1 MTPSNTLQVTVN
13 GELWWGGFTAELT
26 VSNPSDQALDNW
38 SISFISPHDLDPEAW
53 GVEISRELLDD
64 GQSRYILSGSSWGQ
78 SIPAGGDVRI
88 GFNGRQGFDLGR
100 EGALTEAMLMTELAS
115 NSVMPQEAADTS
127 VPHDHSGVTGLHTDI
142 TTWGS
147 FHGSNHNSEH
157 NELVGGRTAITT
169 EAMVAYNGLR
179 AFAGLEAV
187 ELEVVGAWAF
197 AQGLTNNT
205 QPWGD
210 DLRGVGL
217 WYAMQGA
224 KVGWIADEAY
234 NPQILADIQHS
245 ARQGDADAVM
255 TMVETF
261 GHEGFASYLR
271 SHALEDTFIN
281 TLKMEPHYGGWMHG
295 RAHGFLN
302 IEGVA
307 INHDINHLTVLDWE
321 QTKPFMND
329 TFNYPQWPA
338 LEVSDDTV
346 INYFQSMVTLGN
358 PLEGNLNQLQTTLTS
373 DTDEDQ
379 WNEFNRIEP
388 KTTKTGRSRFIGTAQ
403 PDALISTAQKDIMTG
418 RGGADLFA
426 FIRTGGPID
435 IVTDFN
441 RLDEDRI
448 GIDAESFPGID
459 TIDLATANNKTEY
472 HQLKQ
477 SDANII
483 YQAYTG
489 KLVYNENGSRKGLG
503 SNNAA
508 IAKFKGNPL
517 INSDDIV
524 LIKASSTPSSPQDET
539 ETDPQTPPITTT
551 DTPNTNTYAE
561 ALELSLLFY
570 EANRSGDLDEA
581 TNRVPWRGDS
591 GLNDGNDG
599 IYFGDA
605 TTENLQPDINLDL
618 TGGYHD
624 AGDHVK
630 FGLPLASTLSTLT
643 WGGLAFADGYEITGQ
658 ADELLS
664 TVKWGTDYLLK
675 AHQVDANGS
684 TDFFIVQV
692 GDGQADHALWS
703 SPESQSI
710 ARPALAITAEK
721 PGSDVA
727 AASAAALASASILFR
742 DHGEVDYANELLNN
756 AEVLFDFAVTYQGK
770 YSDSI
775 ASVQPFYNSWSGF
788 QDELAYGGLWLARGL
803 EAAGQDGSTYR
814 LEAQDRYHTMIG
826 GLNHAWAPNWDD
838 ASYGTAVLLS
848 QDLEDQQAMDDV
860 SAWLDSWVTGDQGPQ
875 ITDGGLRFVDQWG
888 SLRYA
893 ANTAMLAG
901 IVADSITNPGG
912 AYSELAV
919 DSIDYILGDNPRGFS
934 YLVGFGDNFPQQPHH
949 RAASGVGWEGF
960 NAPNANEYVLAGA
973 LVGGPSSADDFAYND
988 LRSDYISNEVAIDYN
1003 AGLTGALA
1011 FAAQTTSGFG

>member
-26 VSNPSDQALDNW
+26 VNNPSDQALDNW

-234 NPQILADIQHS
+234 NPQILADIQRS
-245 ARQGDADAVM
+245 ARQGDVDAVM

-281 TLKMEPHYGGWMHG
+281 TLTMEPHYGGWMHG

-321 QTKPFMND
+321 QTRPFMND

-373 DTDEDQ
+373 DTDEDP
-379 WNEFNRIEP
+379 WSEFNRIEP

-403 PDALISTAQKDIMTG
+403 QDVLISTAQKDIMTG

-426 FIRTGGPID
+426 FIRAGGPID
-435 IVTDFN
+435 VVTDFN
-441 RLDEDRI
+441 RLDEDKI
-448 GIDAESFPGID
+448 GIDAETFPGMD

-472 HQLKQ
+472 QQLKQ

-503 SNNAA
+503 SNDAA

-524 LIKASSTPSSPQDET
+524 LIKASSAPSSPQDET

-551 DTPNTNTYAE
+551 DNPNIYAE
-561 ALELSLLFY
+561 ALKLSLLFY

-581 TNRVPWRGDS
+581 TNRVPWRSDS

-605 TTENLQPDINLDL
+605 TAENLQPDINLDL

-756 AEVLFDFAVTYQGK
+756 AEALFDFAVTYQGK

>member
-1 MTPSNTLQVTVN
+1 MIPSNTLQVTVN

-64 GQSRYILSGSSWGQ
+64 GQSRYILTGSSWGQ

-100 EGALTEAMLMTELAS
+100 EGVLTEAMLMTELAS
-115 NSVMPQEAADTS
+115 DTLMPQEAADTS
-127 VPHDHSGVTGLHTDI
+127 MPHDHSGITGLHTDI

-169 EAMVAYNGLR
+169 EAMVAYNGIR

-187 ELEVVGAWAF
+187 ELEDVGAWAF
-197 AQGLTNNT
+197 AQDLTNNT

-234 NPQILADIQHS
+234 NPQILADIQRS

-261 GHEGFASYLR
+261 GHEEFASYLR

-321 QTKPFMND
+321 QTRPFMND

-435 IVTDFN
+435 VVTDFN
-441 RLDEDRI
+441 RLDEDKI
-448 GIDAESFPGID
+448 GIDAETFPGID
-459 TIDLATANNKTEY
+459 TIDLAIANNKTEY
-472 HQLKQ
+472 QQLKQ

-483 YQAYTG
+483 YQAYIG

-503 SNNAA
+503 SDDAA

-539 ETDPQTPPITTT
+539 DTDPQTPPITTT
-551 DTPNTNTYAE
+551 DNPNTYAE

-605 TTENLQPDINLDL
+605 TAENLQPDINLDL

-756 AEVLFDFAVTYQGK
+756 AEALFDFAVTYQGK

-775 ASVQPFYNSWSGF
+775 SSVQPFYNSWSGF

>member
-271 SHALEDTFIN
+271 SHALEDTFIS

-321 QTKPFMND
+321 QTRPFMND

-459 TIDLATANNKTEY
+459 TIDLATANHKPEDN
-472 HQLKQ
+472 QLKQ

-658 ADELLS
+658 ADELLN

-675 AHQVDANGS
+675 AHQMDANGS
-684 TDFFIVQV
+684 TDLFIVQV

-710 ARPALAITAEK
+710 TRPALAITAEK

-756 AEVLFDFAVTYQGK
+756 AEALFDFAVTYQGK

-775 ASVQPFYNSWSGF
+775 DSVQPFYNSWSGF

-875 ITDGGLRFVDQWG
+875 ITDCGLRFVDQWG

-919 DSIDYILGDNPRGFS
+919 DSIDYILGDNPRDFS

>member
-26 VSNPSDQALDNW
+26 VNNPSDQALDNW

-234 NPQILADIQHS
+234 NPQILADIQRS

-281 TLKMEPHYGGWMHG
+281 TLTMEPHYGGWMHG

-321 QTKPFMND
+321 QTRPFMND

-373 DTDEDQ
+373 DTDEDP
-379 WNEFNRIEP
+379 WSEFNRIEP

-403 PDALISTAQKDIMTG
+403 QDVLISTAQKDIMTG

-426 FIRTGGPID
+426 FIRAGGPID
-435 IVTDFN
+435 VVTDFN
-441 RLDEDRI
+441 RLDEDKI
-448 GIDAESFPGID
+448 GIDAETFPGMD

-472 HQLKQ
+472 QQLKQ

-503 SNNAA
+503 SNDAA

-524 LIKASSTPSSPQDET
+524 LIKASSAPSSPQDET
-539 ETDPQTPPITTT
+539 ETDPQTPPITNT
-551 DTPNTNTYAE
+551 DNPNIYAE
-561 ALELSLLFY
+561 ALKLSLLFY

-605 TTENLQPDINLDL
+605 TAENLQPDINLDL

-756 AEVLFDFAVTYQGK
+756 AEALFDFAVTYQGK

>member
-26 VSNPSDQALDNW
+26 VNNPSDQALDNW

-234 NPQILADIQHS
+234 NPQILADIQRS

-281 TLKMEPHYGGWMHG
+281 TLTMEPHYGGWMHG

-321 QTKPFMND
+321 QTRPFMND

-373 DTDEDQ
+373 DTDEDP
-379 WNEFNRIEP
+379 WSEFNRIEP

-403 PDALISTAQKDIMTG
+403 QDVLISTAQKDIMTG

-426 FIRTGGPID
+426 FIRAGGPID
-435 IVTDFN
+435 VVTD
-441 RLDEDRI
+441 
-448 GIDAESFPGID
+448 
-459 TIDLATANNKTEY
+459 
-472 HQLKQ
+472 
-477 SDANII
+477 
-483 YQAYTG
+483 
-489 KLVYNENGSRKGLG
+489 GSQ
-503 SNNAA
+503 
-508 IAKFKGNPL
+508 
-517 INSDDIV
+517 NSCMV
-524 LIKASSTPSSPQDET
+524 
-539 ETDPQTPPITTT
+539 
-551 DTPNTNTYAE
+551 
-561 ALELSLLFY
+561 
-570 EANRSGDLDEA
+570 
-581 TNRVPWRGDS
+581 
-591 GLNDGNDG
+591 
-599 IYFGDA
+599 
-605 TTENLQPDINLDL
+605 
-618 TGGYHD
+618 
-624 AGDHVK
+624 
-630 FGLPLASTLSTLT
+630 
-643 WGGLAFADGYEITGQ
+643 
-658 ADELLS
+658 
-664 TVKWGTDYLLK
+664 
-675 AHQVDANGS
+675 
-684 TDFFIVQV
+684 
-692 GDGQADHALWS
+692 
-703 SPESQSI
+703 
-710 ARPALAITAEK
+710 
-721 PGSDVA
+721 
-727 AASAAALASASILFR
+727 
-742 DHGEVDYANELLNN
+742 
-756 AEVLFDFAVTYQGK
+756 
-770 YSDSI
+770 
-775 ASVQPFYNSWSGF
+775 
-788 QDELAYGGLWLARGL
+788 
-803 EAAGQDGSTYR
+803 
-814 LEAQDRYHTMIG
+814 
-826 GLNHAWAPNWDD
+826 
-838 ASYGTAVLLS
+838 
-848 QDLEDQQAMDDV
+848 
-860 SAWLDSWVTGDQGPQ
+860 
-875 ITDGGLRFVDQWG
+875 
-888 SLRYA
+888 
-893 ANTAMLAG
+893 
-901 IVADSITNPGG
+901 
-912 AYSELAV
+912 
-919 DSIDYILGDNPRGFS
+919 
-934 YLVGFGDNFPQQPHH
+934 
-949 RAASGVGWEGF
+949 
-960 NAPNANEYVLAGA
+960 
-973 LVGGPSSADDFAYND
+973 
-988 LRSDYISNEVAIDYN
+988 
-1003 AGLTGALA
+1003 
-1011 FAAQTTSGFG
+1011 

>member
-1 MTPSNTLQVTVN
+1 MIPSNTLQVTVN

-64 GQSRYILSGSSWGQ
+64 GQSRYILTGSSWGQ

-100 EGALTEAMLMTELAS
+100 EGVLTEAMLMTELAS
-115 NSVMPQEAADTS
+115 DTLMPQEAADTS
-127 VPHDHSGVTGLHTDI
+127 MPHDHSGITGLHTDI

-169 EAMVAYNGLR
+169 EAMVAYNGIR

-187 ELEVVGAWAF
+187 ELEDVGAWAF
-197 AQGLTNNT
+197 AQDLTNNT

-234 NPQILADIQHS
+234 NPQILADIQRS

-261 GHEGFASYLR
+261 GHEEFASYLR
-271 SHALEDTFIN
+271 SHALENTFIN

-307 INHDINHLTVLDWE
+307 INHDINHLTVLDWD
-321 QTKPFMND
+321 QSRPFMND
-329 TFNYPQWPA
+329 TFNHPQWPA

-435 IVTDFN
+435 VVTDFN
-441 RLDEDRI
+441 RLEEDKI
-448 GIDAESFPGID
+448 GIDAETFPGID
-459 TIDLATANNKTEY
+459 TIDLAIANNKTEY
-472 HQLKQ
+472 QQLKQ

-483 YQAYTG
+483 YQAYIG

-503 SNNAA
+503 SDDAA

-539 ETDPQTPPITTT
+539 DTDPQTPPITTT
-551 DTPNTNTYAE
+551 DNPNTYAE

-605 TTENLQPDINLDL
+605 TAENLQPDINLDL

-756 AEVLFDFAVTYQGK
+756 AEALFDFAVTYQGK